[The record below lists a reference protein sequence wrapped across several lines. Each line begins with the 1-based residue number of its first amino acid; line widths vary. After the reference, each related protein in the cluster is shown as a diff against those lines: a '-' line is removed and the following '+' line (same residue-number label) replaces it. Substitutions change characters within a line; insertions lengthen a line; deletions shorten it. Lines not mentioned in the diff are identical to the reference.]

1 MDTRYDVSELKSAC
15 TLINTADYCQ
25 TTALE
30 LEENIRTKCD
40 EAFKEQITLQ
50 DERDLF
56 VRYAY
61 TPPVYCRAILTHGML
76 VQSPPPSWSCF
87 ASWTLRATPR
97 LRRSRARRGRQ

>member
-30 LEENIRTKCD
+30 LEENIRAKCD
-40 EAFKEQITLQ
+40 EAYKEQITLQ

-56 VRYAY
+56 VRY
-61 TPPVYCRAILTHGML
+61 VYVPLVRHRAVLIRVVLA
-76 VQSPPPSWSCF
+76 QSPPLSWSCS
-87 ASWTLRATPR
+87 ASSTLRATR
-97 LRRSRARRGRQ
+97 RSRRSRAHRGRQ

>member
-30 LEENIRTKCD
+30 LEENIRAKCD

-56 VRYAY
+56 VRYVYA
-61 TPPVYCRAILTHGML
+61 PFVYCRAILTRAML
-76 VQSPPPSWSCF
+76 VRSPPLSWSCF
-87 ASWTLRATPR
+87 ASWTLRAIPR
-97 LRRSRARRGRQ
+97 SRRSHACRGRQ

>member
-61 TPPVYCRAILTHGML
+61 APPINCHTILMHDML
-76 VQSPPPSWSCF
+76 ARSPPLSWSCF
-87 ASWTLRATPR
+87 AS
-97 LRRSRARRGRQ
+97 